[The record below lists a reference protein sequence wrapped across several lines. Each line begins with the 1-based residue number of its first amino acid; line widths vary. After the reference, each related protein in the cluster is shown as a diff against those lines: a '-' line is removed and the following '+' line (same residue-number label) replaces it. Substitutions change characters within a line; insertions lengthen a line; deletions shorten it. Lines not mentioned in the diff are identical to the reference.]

1 MNDEPRRRWWGV
13 HALWLVLLAVLVS
26 LGLGTA
32 GLWKLSTSPRLC
44 NSCHIM
50 RPYVEAWKVSS
61 HSNVTCVQCHYPPGF
76 RDTLW
81 VKYQALSQVVKWA
94 THTYSSKPFA
104 EVEDG
109 SCLRSG
115 CHDRN
120 QLKGQK
126 VFKRG
131 IRFDHG
137 RHLGTWG
144 ASTGSPKPPLRSE
157 RLGEAGALLDGG
169 RRGPQLRCTSC
180 HSQIVVSTHIQVTE
194 STCFLCHFKGVKT
207 GRELQPVAG
216 CTGCHES
223 PQRDIK
229 VGSVR
234 FNHED
239 VRRRGVACQSCHLNV
254 VEGSG
259 EAPRERCLTCH
270 NQPEKL
276 ERYADTPAIHAH
288 HVASH
293 NIECGRCHTTI
304 KHKLP
309 PPIGAPTAEAGS
321 GDTALVALTHR

>member
-1 MNDEPRRRWWGV
+1 MDGEPKRHWWK
-13 HALWLVLLAVLVS
+13 APILWLVLLAVLVS
-26 LGLGTA
+26 LGVGTA

-50 RPYVEAWKVSS
+50 RPYVEAWKASR

-126 VFKRG
+126 VFRRG

-137 RHLGTWG
+137 PHL
-144 ASTGSPKPPLRSE
+144 
-157 RLGEAGALLDGG
+157 AGA
-169 RRGPQLRCTSC
+169 RRGPELRCTSC

-194 STCFLCHFKGVKT
+194 SSCFLCHFKGMKT
-207 GRELQPVAG
+207 GRELEPVAG
-216 CTGCHES
+216 CTGCHEP
-223 PQRDIK
+223 PQGDIK

-276 ERYADTPAIHAH
+276 ARYADTPAIHAL

-293 NIECGRCHTTI
+293 NIECGRCHATI

-309 PPIGAPTAEAGS
+309 PLIGAPTAEAGP
-321 GDTALVALTHR
+321 GDAALAALPRR